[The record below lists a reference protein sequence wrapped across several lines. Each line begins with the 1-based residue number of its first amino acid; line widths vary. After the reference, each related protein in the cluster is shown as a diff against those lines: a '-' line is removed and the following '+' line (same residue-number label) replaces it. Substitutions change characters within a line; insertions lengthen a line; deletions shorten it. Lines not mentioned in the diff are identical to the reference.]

1 MSTAKCVY
9 VVFDRLGAP
18 KGAAVHIAAFARAL
32 GEAFGPVD
40 LVTVASDANGV
51 AGVTTKPG
59 GPCSGTAGTA
69 APPNTPAE
77 DCGPAKTMVTP
88 GAAVPPGVNHHP
100 LPARGENLIARAN
113 DFRRNLA
120 RWWNRRKVEVLHFR
134 SIFEGYPLA
143 LHKAHVCDKLV
154 FEVNGLPSIELKY
167 HYPGIADDR
176 EFLGKLIAQ
185 EDVCLRAAD
194 LVLTVSPTNAEYLIS
209 RGVPAERIR
218 VIPNGVDL
226 SVFDYSPPKL
236 PAASPIRLLYSGT
249 MAAWQGVYR
258 AIEALEL
265 IRKDVSATLTLLGPM
280 TPRRRAEIED
290 ACRELGVLEH
300 VTILEAGDQAMVA
313 RIHHEHHIALAPLL
327 RNDRNLVQG
336 CCPLKVLEAMAGGTP
351 LVASD
356 MPVVSALA
364 GNEREALLVKP
375 GSAKA
380 IKDAVL
386 RLLADPDLALRLSN
400 AARRRVE
407 AEFTWHIAGQ
417 RLIDAYEEVLGVRRA
432 TFGVRRLDAAFR
444 RAPGRY
450 WLPESERNGK
460 ERG

>member
-1 MSTAKCVY
+1 MSTAKYAY

-40 LVTVASDANGV
+40 LLTVASDE
-51 AGVTTKPG
+51 T
-59 GPCSGTAGTA
+59 
-69 APPNTPAE
+69 
-77 DCGPAKTMVTP
+77 

-100 LPARGENLIARAN
+100 LPALGLNLIARAN
-113 DFRRNLA
+113 DYRRNVA
-120 RWWNRRKVEVLHFR
+120 RWWNHRKVEVLHFR

-143 LHKAHVCDKLV
+143 LHKPHVCDKLV

-167 HYPGIADDR
+167 HYPGIADDS
-176 EFLGKLIAQ
+176 ELLGKLVAQ

-209 RGVPAERIR
+209 RGVVAERIR

-226 SVFDYSPPKL
+226 SVFDYAPPHL
-236 PAASPIRLLYSGT
+236 SAANAICLLYSGT

-258 AIEALEL
+258 AIEALDL
-265 IRKDVSATLTLLGPM
+265 LRKDVPATLTLLGPM
-280 TPRRRAEIED
+280 TPRRRAELQD
-290 ACRELGVLEH
+290 ACRELDVADH
-300 VTILEAGDQAMVA
+300 VTILNVGDQAMVA
-313 RIHHEHHIALAPLL
+313 RVYHEHNVALAPLL

-336 CCPLKVLEAMAGGTP
+336 CCPLKVLEAMASGTP

-356 MPVVSALA
+356 IPVVSALSR
-364 GNEREALLVKP
+364 NEYEALLVKP

-386 RLLADPDLALRLSN
+386 RLLAEPLLAGQLSA
-400 AARRRVE
+400 AARHRVE
-407 AEFTWHIAGQ
+407 AEFTWDIAGR
-417 RLIDAYEEVLGVRRA
+417 RLVAAYEQVLGVKPARIRRSICA
-432 TFGVRRLDAAFR
+432 SVTGEKEPTICS
-444 RAPGRY
+444 RA
-450 WLPESERNGK
+450 ERPSDDRTLVG
-460 ERG
+460 